1 MAVNLRWAAALA
13 CAVGVRG
20 KHSTPPVYSST
31 SLGRRLAA
39 SPPVDGA
46 VAHLRANPNPPNPTR
61 TLTLALARALTLAR
75 WLTSERKT
83 SQYNQTKGCLC
94 PLVMSVSAL
103 LPSQVKRTIINNNNT
118 QGGGALLER
127 VVLLVRVRHLPR
139 HGCLGLVGGCVR
151 PLSVLGECS
160 TTKGSLPGIPGITVY
175 RAGFLS
181 PAIARGKIGG
191 I

>member
-94 PLVMSVSAL
+94 PLVMCVSAL
-103 LPSQVKRTIINNNNT
+103 LPSQVKRTTITNNNT

-139 HGCLGLVGGCVR
+139 HGCPGSWEVVCGRFPSSVSAAQRKVACPVYQASRCTVLVSYHPR
-151 PLSVLGECS
+151 
-160 TTKGSLPGIPGITVY
+160 
-175 RAGFLS
+175 
-181 PAIARGKIGG
+181 
-191 I
+191 

>member
-1 MAVNLRWAAALA
+1 MTCSSCREDSAAFA
-13 CAVGVRG
+13 CLQETTACM
-20 KHSTPPVYSST
+20 
-31 SLGRRLAA
+31 RLFLFLCFPAA
-39 SPPVDGA
+39 SAVD
-46 VAHLRANPNPPNPTR
+46 VIPSLEIRMDSANQHSPTPACVR
-61 TLTLALARALTLAR
+61 IAGQQA
-75 WLTSERKT
+75 S
-83 SQYNQTKGCLC
+83 
-94 PLVMSVSAL
+94 
-103 LPSQVKRTIINNNNT
+103 TIITTTAHRVAARFSN
-118 QGGGALLER
+118 GLGGALLER